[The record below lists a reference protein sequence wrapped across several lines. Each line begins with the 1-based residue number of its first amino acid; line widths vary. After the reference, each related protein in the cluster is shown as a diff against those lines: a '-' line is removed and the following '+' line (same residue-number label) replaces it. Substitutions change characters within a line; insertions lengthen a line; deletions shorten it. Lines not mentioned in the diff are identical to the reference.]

1 MNGLY
6 YLTMTP
12 LCCFCTTG
20 SPTLVYVAKAA
31 LGPYTPLAPLGN
43 APGAQQN
50 FVFVHPDLDVA
61 ALWSGNRWG
70 SDPAPPG
77 GVPLFDRS
85 LQYWSPLQFGAD
97 GSISPLVW
105 VDNFTLGV
113 RPVGAANW
121 GR

>member
-43 APGAQQN
+43 APCAQQN
-50 FVFVHPDLDVA
+50 FVFVHPDLDVG

-97 GSISPLVW
+97 GSIAPLVW

-113 RPVGAANW
+113 RPAGA
-121 GR
+121 